1 MNNDDIASFLPTN
14 IFFLTDFLF
23 TTQPQYYF
31 VSFLQKYL
39 ALQVFHNNLQD
50 SSIDKKRYFAYV
62 AESYRDFPERT
73 VIGDGS
79 PLEGIEPCNVLYL
92 SRYKAED
99 SALRT
104 GLKYTG
110 FLIVRVDKEDDDGRQ
125 TVINAV

>member
-1 MNNDDIASFLPTN
+1 M
-14 IFFLTDFLF
+14 
-23 TTQPQYYF
+23 
-31 VSFLQKYL
+31 
-39 ALQVFHNNLQD
+39 QVFHNNLQD

-99 SALRT
+99 PALRT